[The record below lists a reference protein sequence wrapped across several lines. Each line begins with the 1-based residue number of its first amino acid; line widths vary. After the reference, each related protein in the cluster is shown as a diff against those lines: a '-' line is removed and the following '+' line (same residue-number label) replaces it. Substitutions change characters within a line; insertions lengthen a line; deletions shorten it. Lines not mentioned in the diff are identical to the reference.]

1 MAAVASQRRSIF
13 GLVLMVLAV
22 SAASQWWAARSQARL
37 GEQMAALARPGDIRM
52 LSSRTCAICVAARQW
67 LQQHGVTHAECF
79 IETDQDCA
87 AQFKAT
93 LAPGTPVLLVRG
105 RPQVGFDAQRV
116 IDALGRAV
124 PAS

>member
-1 MAAVASQRRSIF
+1 MASKRRSIF
-13 GLVLMVLAV
+13 GLVLLVLAV
-22 SAASQWWAARSQARL
+22 SAASQWWAARMQANL

-52 LSSRTCAICVAARQW
+52 LSSRTCAICTVTRQW

-79 IETDQDCA
+79 IETDPHCA
-87 AQFKAT
+87 AQFEAT

-116 IDALGRAV
+116 IDALGRSL